1 MNLENAEH
9 VEWRTTFRAG
19 LLTWPALR
27 REIEH
32 ACVAAG
38 VTRRHLKVKWRG
50 LSVVIDI
57 ALAGEQRCV
66 RRMARFVDD
75 LAAQA

>member
-1 MNLENAEH
+1 MNLENTEH
-9 VEWRTTFRAG
+9 VEWRTTFRAA
-19 LLTWPALR
+19 LLTWPSLR

-32 ACVAAG
+32 ACIAAG

-50 LSVVIDI
+50 FSVIIEI
-57 ALAGEQRCV
+57 ALAGERRSV